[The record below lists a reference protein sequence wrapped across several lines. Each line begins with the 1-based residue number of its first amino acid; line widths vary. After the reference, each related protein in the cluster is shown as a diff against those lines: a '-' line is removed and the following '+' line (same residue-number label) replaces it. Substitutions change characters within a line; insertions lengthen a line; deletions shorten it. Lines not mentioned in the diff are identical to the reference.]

1 MKKSFIIICALMLNA
16 CAVMD
21 WSNAYGTDYCVYP
34 SGILVG
40 VPTALAA
47 SAVAAPP
54 VAIGVGV
61 LTGGTMMLNG
71 WGNYGGTDIE
81 NCRRSFKKI
90 VLKEEN
96 DQRR

>member
-1 MKKSFIIICALMLNA
+1 MKKFILLFLPFLPGCSI
-16 CAVMD
+16 MD

-34 SGILVG
+34 SGVIVA

-81 NCRRSFKKI
+81 NCKRSFKKI
-90 VLKEEN
+90 VLKEEQ
-96 DQRR
+96 DQ